1 MCFVLLCK
9 ALDIPLLL
17 SLFRC
22 LYVPMV
28 TKDWVFFSLLRGG
41 IDICYGLPT
50 SIKKL
55 KEEFFFIDAS
65 AIATRM
71 HFGDLA
77 NRHPD
82 PAPELTVTEHDVNK
96 RLIIN
101 YLVWSGPN
109 ELSLGFIDLDSTY
122 GDHVVVSVPN

>member
-22 LYVPMV
+22 LYVLMV
-28 TKDWVFFSLLRGG
+28 TKDWVFFSLCRGG

-65 AIATRM
+65 AIATRIQFSNM
-71 HFGDLA
+71 AKRDSDLT
-77 NRHPD
+77 
-82 PAPELTVTEHDVNK
+82 PELT
-96 RLIIN
+96 IA
-101 YLVWSGPN
+101 
-109 ELSLGFIDLDSTY
+109 
-122 GDHVVVSVPN
+122 